1 MMAVPN
7 DGVVT
12 VNQKKILTDVLQ
24 KQTSRFNENK
34 VIALNRI
41 CGEPTCNDLSLHCV
55 QEMKN

>member
-1 MMAVPN
+1 MVAAPH

-24 KQTSRFNENK
+24 KQASRFNDNK

-41 CGEPTCNDLSLHCV
+41 
-55 QEMKN
+55 